1 MSVRVQLAN
10 VLAKLAD
17 GDCTVQ
23 ASGQTVGE
31 VVAELAERF
40 PGLGGRLRDEDGT
53 PYEFV
58 TFYLNDSDIRL
69 SDGFETVVRD
79 GDDLTVVPAVAGG

>member
-17 GDCTVQ
+17 GDRTVQ

-40 PGLGGRLRDEDGT
+40 PGLGGRLRDDDGT

-69 SDGFETVVRD
+69 ADGFETVVRD

>member
-17 GDCTVQ
+17 GDRTVQ

-40 PGLGGRLRDEDGT
+40 PKLGGRLRDEDGT

-58 TFYLNDSDIRL
+58 TFYLNDSDIRF
-69 SDGFETVVRD
+69 SNGFETVVRD

>member
-17 GDCTVQ
+17 GDRTVQ

-58 TFYLNDSDIRL
+58 TFYLNDADIRL
-69 SDGFETVVRD
+69 SGGFETVVRD

>member
-17 GDCTVQ
+17 GDRTVQ

>member
-17 GDCTVQ
+17 GDRTVQ

-40 PGLGGRLRDEDGT
+40 PGLGARLRDEDGT
-53 PYEFV
+53 PYQFV